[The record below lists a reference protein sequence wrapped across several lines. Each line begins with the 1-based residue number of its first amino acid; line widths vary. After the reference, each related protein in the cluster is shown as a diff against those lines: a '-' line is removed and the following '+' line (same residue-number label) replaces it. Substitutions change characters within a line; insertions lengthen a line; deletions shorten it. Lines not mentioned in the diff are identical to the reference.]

1 MRAGGEAGRRLGAC
15 LLLLQA
21 LSSAADLCTWR
32 GSLMTIKLKV
42 DLARSLGSVQTRRCS
57 PGGSSRGRTGESCQ
71 DVQIPA
77 TPRQRTRALFC
88 MTLHTCSGVRRNEKY
103 TQLCADGLRA
113 GWFGCIKGFQKHSR
127 DTDSSLSP
135 RRVASGLVREPHAR
149 VVQQVRLRCTEGA
162 VEWVYPRQALRVVLQ
177 PNLASAR
184 PFTVCVKPFRG
195 SRGASMHVERAG
207 ELELLLSEGA
217 RPARAHCFRADGPQ
231 PPAIFLQ
238 ASPQSDIGRRAVGFQ
253 YELLGNRSSAP
264 DLQDSVL
271 QGVGVSSGDSGQ
283 SVVGVSSGVSG
294 TPGSGGAGRPCRSS
308 FLIPETVRP
317 RHVTL
322 ARGFILNVSH
332 DAERQT
338 SRVEVGASRVYRQ
351 RGGVFVPGDA
361 GGAWRG
367 HVQTLL
373 RCGARPG
380 AGEFLFVGAEHFGE
394 AWLGCA
400 PRYRHF
406 LSVYGAAQRRR
417 ENACEFPLD

>member
-1 MRAGGEAGRRLGAC
+1 MFAGGVVCGFCFALKQSCSRS
-15 LLLLQA
+15 A

-32 GSLMTIKLKV
+32 GS
-42 DLARSLGSVQTRRCS
+42 
-57 PGGSSRGRTGESCQ
+57 
-71 DVQIPA
+71 
-77 TPRQRTRALFC
+77 
-88 MTLHTCSGVRRNEKY
+88 
-103 TQLCADGLRA
+103 
-113 GWFGCIKGFQKHSR
+113 
-127 DTDSSLSP
+127 
-135 RRVASGLVREPHAR
+135 GLVREPHAR
-149 VVQQVRLRCTEGA
+149 AVQQVLLRCTEGA

-184 PFTVCVKPFRG
+184 PYTVCVKPFRG

-271 QGVGVSSGDSGQ
+271 Q
-283 SVVGVSSGVSG
+283 
-294 TPGSGGAGRPCRSS
+294 AACRPCNNTELLLAVCSS
-308 FLIPETVRP
+308 DFV
-317 RHVTL
+317 

-361 GGAWRG
+361 RGAWRG

-400 PRYRHF
+400 PRYGHF